1 MTDTYIPERA
11 MMIYAHP
18 DDIEFSCGATAA
30 LWAKHGCENIYV
42 VITDGNVGSH
52 EEDMTTDKLI
62 ETRRKEQRAAAE
74 VAGAKEC
81 IFLGYH
87 DGLLE
92 PTLELRK
99 QLVRLIRTYRPN
111 IVVCG
116 DPTQFFPNENR
127 INHPDHRAAGTAAI
141 DAVFPAAEMNLLY
154 PDLEAEGLKGHKVNY
169 VYISN
174 PRQEPNYF
182 VDISETIDV
191 KIEALRQHV
200 SQLGDWEL
208 EEPIKNWGAEIG
220 KKVGF
225 KYAERFFRITLKDP
239 NEEAAAA
246 EAEST
251 AESQEKDQA
260 TAAAEAEMAEAA
272 EPLEESADA
281 AEAALADVIEGT
293 DE

>member
-1 MTDTYIPERA
+1 

-62 ETRRKEQRAAAE
+62 ETRRNEQRAAAE

-99 QLVRLIRTYRPN
+99 TLVRLIRTYKPN
-111 IVVCG
+111 VVVCG
-116 DPTQFFPNENR
+116 DPTQFFPNEFR
-127 INHPDHRAAGTAAI
+127 INHPDHRAAATAAI
-141 DAVFPAAEMNLLY
+141 DATFPAAEMNLLY

-169 VYISN
+169 VYVTGS
-174 PRQEPNYF
+174 RQEPNYY
-182 VDISETIDV
+182 VDISETIEV

-200 SQLGDWEL
+200 SQLSDWDPNERM
-208 EEPIKNWGAEIG
+208 KDWGAEIG

-225 KYAERFFRITLKDP
+225 KYADRFLRIMLKDP
-239 NEEAAAA
+239 DEDNKPKEE
-246 EAEST
+246 EEISD
-251 AESQEKDQA
+251 S
-260 TAAAEAEMAEAA
+260 AEAEMAEM
-272 EPLEESADA
+272 
-281 AEAALADVIEGT
+281 AEAVEISDEEMLEAEIEDIAEST
-293 DE
+293 ND